1 MVGYLLNLF
10 AQHNE
15 CDDEGEE
22 HGAKVGIHDEE
33 LGKGFRNVAEVV
45 GCDDQLHDCEGEDY
59 VGHVMFLSVS
69 YSSCYIII

>member
-1 MVGYLLNLF
+1 MVVFPYLL

-15 CDDEGEE
+15 RDDEGEE
-22 HGAKVGIHDEE
+22 HGAEVCIRDKE

-45 GCDDQLHDCEGEDY
+45 GCDDQLHDCESKDY